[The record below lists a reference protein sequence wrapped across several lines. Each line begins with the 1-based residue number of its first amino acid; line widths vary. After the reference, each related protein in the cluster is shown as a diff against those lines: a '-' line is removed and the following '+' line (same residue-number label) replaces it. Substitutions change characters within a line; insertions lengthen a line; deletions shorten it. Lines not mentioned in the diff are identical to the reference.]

1 MPQHCQCGQPRGG
14 HQHGEKAPEGHPCH
28 LEEEEPERRIIMK
41 KEKWRI
47 VEKDSEKEIKGGDA
61 GVSIL

>member
-1 MPQHCQCGQPRGG
+1 
-14 HQHGEKAPEGHPCH
+14 
-28 LEEEEPERRIIMK
+28 MK
-41 KEKWRI
+41 KAKWRI

>member
-1 MPQHCQCGQPRGG
+1 M
-14 HQHGEKAPEGHPCH
+14 K
-28 LEEEEPERRIIMK
+28 K

-47 VEKDSEKEIKGGDA
+47 VEGISEKEIKGGDA